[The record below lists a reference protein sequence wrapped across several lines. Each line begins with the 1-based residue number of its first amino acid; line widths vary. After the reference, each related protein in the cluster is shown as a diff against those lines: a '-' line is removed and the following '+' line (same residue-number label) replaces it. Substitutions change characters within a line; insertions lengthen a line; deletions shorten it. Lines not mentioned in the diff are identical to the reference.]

1 MTKIESLQAE
11 KAAKVEELKALR
23 AKADEGEDVSAAV
36 DEAIAAIGEIDKSIA
51 ATKEAVDKAN
61 AALAQI
67 GKDEPAGDEEGDAP
81 MEDTAKSLG
90 ENFVKAAQKNVHSK
104 KFDIVA
110 PEFKAASDVQTI
122 PAGISAFAT
131 DLDKNVVTA
140 VREALVIRNLFG
152 AETISGNALTYLVE
166 GAQEGD
172 AAVTKE
178 GAKKAQIHFA
188 DPTPVTVSLK
198 KLTAFIKESDE
209 YIADYPFLASAIN
222 GRLLYALQL
231 KEQNELV
238 ADLIK
243 TSGIQTDTT
252 GFTASTGADALA
264 NLIFGAMM
272 DVQTA
277 TGYAA
282 DAIVLAPKT
291 WQLLRLG
298 QDKNGA
304 YYGGGYFADAQGK
317 QLWGIPVVTS
327 TAVTADQIIVGAFK
341 TCGSVVTKGG
351 ITVESTNSDEDDF
364 VKNLMTIR
372 AEERLALAVRRPAGF
387 KLITKASA

>member
-1 MTKIESLQAE
+1 MTLYEK
-11 KAAKVEELKALR
+11 KAAKIAELKELQP
-23 AKADEGEDVSAAV
+23 KIEEGDP
-36 DEAIAAIGEIDKSIA
+36 
-51 ATKEAVDKAN
+51 EAVKAGETLADAIESIDASIK
-61 AALAQI
+61 AAERANGILSKM

-90 ENFVKAAQKNVHSK
+90 ENFVKAAQKNVHGK
-104 KFDIVA
+104 KFDVVA

-166 GAQEGD
+166 GAQEGN

-238 ADLIK
+238 ADLIA

-364 VKNLMTIR
+364 TKNLMTIR

>member
-1 MTKIESLQAE
+1 MNLKEKLKAKAKELKELMATEAYKNGEAE
-11 KAAKVEELKALR
+11 AIKSGEELT
-23 AKADEGEDVSAAV
+23 AAI
-36 DEAIAAIGEIDKSIA
+36 EEINAAIAAA
-51 ATKEAVDKAN
+51 QKAN
-61 AALAQI
+61 DILNTI
-67 GKDEPAGDEEGDAP
+67 GNDDADSNNGDTDAEEKAS
-81 MEDTAKSLG
+81 AKSLG
-90 ENFVKAAQKNVHSK
+90 ENFVKFAKKATHGK
-104 KFDIVA
+104 KFDVVA

-166 GAQEGD
+166 GAQEGN

-231 KEQNELV
+231 KEQNQLV
-238 ADLIK
+238 ADLIA

-364 VKNLMTIR
+364 TKNLMTIR

>member
-1 MTKIESLQAE
+1 MTLYEK
-11 KAAKVEELKALR
+11 KAAKIAELKELQP
-23 AKADEGEDVSAAV
+23 KIEEGDP
-36 DEAIAAIGEIDKSIA
+36 
-51 ATKEAVDKAN
+51 EAVKAGETLADAIESIDASIK
-61 AALAQI
+61 AAERANGILSKM

-90 ENFVKAAQKNVHSK
+90 ENFVKVAQKNVRGK
-104 KFDIVA
+104 KFDVVA
-110 PEFKAASDVQTI
+110 PEFKAASDVQTN

-231 KEQNELV
+231 KEQNQLV
-238 ADLIK
+238 ADLIA

-364 VKNLMTIR
+364 TKNLMTIR

-387 KLITKASA
+387 KLITKAAA